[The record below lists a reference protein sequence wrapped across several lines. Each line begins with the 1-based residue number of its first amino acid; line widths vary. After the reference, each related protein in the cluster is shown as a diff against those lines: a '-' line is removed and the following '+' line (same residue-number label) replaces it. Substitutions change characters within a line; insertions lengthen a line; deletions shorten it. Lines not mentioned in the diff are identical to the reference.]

1 MERPCHS
8 DHNTLTPSH
17 PHTLTELRAVTE
29 RSDMDGDDDVQ
40 GLEVDDH
47 ELNIDRGFIRALNSS
62 QGLPDF
68 ARTPLAI

>member
-1 MERPCHS
+1 
-8 DHNTLTPSH
+8 
-17 PHTLTELRAVTE
+17 
-29 RSDMDGDDDVQ
+29 MDGDDDVQ

-47 ELNIDRGFIRALNSS
+47 ELNLDRGFIRALNSS